1 MVSRLEALARSRAD
15 APPALARLVLERLGL
30 SLTIGLG
37 YAVDFAY
44 LVMIAWVRGRAR

>member
-1 MVSRLEALARSRAD
+1 VCLFN
-15 APPALARLVLERLGL
+15 LVAWLSLERLGL

-37 YAVDFAY
+37 FAVDITY